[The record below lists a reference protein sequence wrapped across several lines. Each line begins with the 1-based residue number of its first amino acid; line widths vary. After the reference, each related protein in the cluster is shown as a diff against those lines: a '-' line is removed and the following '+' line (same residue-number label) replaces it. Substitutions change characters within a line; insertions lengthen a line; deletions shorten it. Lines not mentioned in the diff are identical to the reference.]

1 VGYVIATYTLVIGTL
16 AGYGLW
22 LRARRRKLMQDA
34 EETGSP
40 SPDAPGGG

>member
-1 VGYVIATYTLVIGTL
+1 VGYVIAAYTLVIGTI

-34 EETGSP
+34 EGDGSP
-40 SPDAPGGG
+40 HPNEPGAG